1 MVVASFLIGT
11 IVGFW
16 IGVSIIVG
24 NFLLKSDESF
34 QEYFEGLK
42 ESREKIK
49 HLKEDYNERD

>member
-16 IGVSIIVG
+16 IGASIIVG

>member
-16 IGVSIIVG
+16 IGASIIVG

-42 ESREKIK
+42 ESRKRIK
-49 HLKEDYNERD
+49 NLREGHNESK